1 MRIIKKTIIH
11 LGIIISMSL
20 LLILFL
26 YHPIPTVDHIDL
38 YEDQIDA
45 QIVEMMERYDI
56 PGVQLTLFDH
66 EDQVHKTFGYKDFNN
81 MNLIDDQTVF
91 RAQSLSKTVTAV
103 LILKMVENNQIELD
117 AQLKDLVSESFI
129 SKIPDIFHDV
139 TIHQILKHEAYM
151 PLGDFNR
158 MFDINDQS
166 MMSLEEAL
174 IYDLNQKRP
183 NGGYFYSNVGYN
195 LLEYIINQVDEDGYE
210 YLAETYVFEP
220 LEMNHTSFSY
230 DDIDLDDLAFG
241 YDQYKNR
248 IDHYR
253 YPELGSGGLLS
264 TSSDYYK
271 FLYGLIHGEIIDN
284 EHVNLLLTFD
294 PDISLGS
301 YGLAFDGYGYG
312 VFVES
317 MGESVTFAHG
327 GQGLGFM
334 AFYHIDLKNQSGYVV
349 MSNSQRTYPLIS
361 MLSTM
366 LNDAYDLDAP
376 GIKNIHTLMIIFEIL
391 IAITLYVIL
400 YLVYLM
406 MNKKR
411 IKHNISFVLLS
422 FIWVLSTF
430 GFIYFMFG
438 NYMFIHVL
446 IPLHFEIL
454 MRICLIFSLSLL
466 AFIIESFKE
475 RGHSDQNEKESLKS
489 KISQIKKDITIIGL
503 AFKDQRTSWLVKT
516 VSILTIGYAL
526 SPIDFIPDFIP
537 VIGYLDDI
545 IILPLMIKL
554 SLKLIPSEVLAYAKQ
569 HYENHINEYT
579 KKQWIYGLPFLV
591 LWIYIVYAIIAWV
604 FVS

>member
-1 MRIIKKTIIH
+1 MRIIKNIIIH
-11 LGIIISMSL
+11 LGIITSMSL

-66 EDQVHKTFGYKDFNN
+66 EEQVNKTFGYIDLNN
-81 MNLIDDQTVF
+81 MDIIDDQTVF

-158 MFDINDQS
+158 MFAINDQS

-210 YLAETYVFEP
+210 HLAKTYVFEP
-220 LEMNHTSFSY
+220 LEMMHTSFSY

-284 EHVNLLLTFD
+284 EHIDLLLTFD

-376 GIKNIHTLMIIFEIL
+376 GIKNIHTLMIIFEVL
-391 IAITLYVIL
+391 IAMTLYCAGLLIFKMIKKKQINKLLYYIL
-400 YLVYLM
+400 FLA
-406 MNKKR
+406 
-411 IKHNISFVLLS
+411 F
-422 FIWVLSTF
+422 WVLTAYF
-430 GFIYFMFG
+430 IIYFLTG

-446 IPLHFEIL
+446 IPIHFEYLVYALLIL
-454 MRICLIFSLSLL
+454 NLSIGSFVSLSLL
-466 AFIIESFKE
+466 K
-475 RGHSDQNEKESLKS
+475 
-489 KISQIKKDITIIGL
+489 KIRK
-503 AFKDQRTSWLVKT
+503 
-516 VSILTIGYAL
+516 
-526 SPIDFIPDFIP
+526 
-537 VIGYLDDI
+537 
-545 IILPLMIKL
+545 
-554 SLKLIPSEVLAYAKQ
+554 
-569 HYENHINEYT
+569 
-579 KKQWIYGLPFLV
+579 
-591 LWIYIVYAIIAWV
+591 
-604 FVS
+604 